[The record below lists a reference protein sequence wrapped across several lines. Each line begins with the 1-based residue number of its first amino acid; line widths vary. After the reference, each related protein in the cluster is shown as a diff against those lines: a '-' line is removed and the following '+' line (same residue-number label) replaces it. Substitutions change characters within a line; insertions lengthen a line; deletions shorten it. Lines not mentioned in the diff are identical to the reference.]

1 MNCLF
6 EGCESIPSRDY
17 PACSVHA
24 VTMHFP
30 HRHCICRSC
39 EAERATEPSLRLAKR
54 KWTDSQYAEAAKAAG
69 GVLVVKKEAA

>member
-1 MNCLF
+1 M
-6 EGCESIPSRDY
+6 PSRDY

-39 EAERATEPSLRLAKR
+39 EAEQNDASAVRWSNET
-54 KWTDSQYAEAAKAAG
+54 YAETAIQAG
-69 GVLVVKKEAA
+69 GVLVIRKAVLNES